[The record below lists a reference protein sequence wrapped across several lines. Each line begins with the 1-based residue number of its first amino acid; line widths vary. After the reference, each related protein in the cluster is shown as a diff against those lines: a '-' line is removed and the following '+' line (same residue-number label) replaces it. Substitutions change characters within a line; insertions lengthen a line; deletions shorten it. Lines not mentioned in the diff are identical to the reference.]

1 MAIKSEIELRAVLA
15 TIRSDFE
22 AELRD
27 MPVSQIWPDLA
38 RTITAMSD
46 SNPTRRAAAIDRLLD
61 DLQRAVAARCRSMQ
75 ACEAWLENENS
86 D

>member
-1 MAIKSEIELRAVLA
+1 MAIKSESELRAILGV
-15 TIRSDFE
+15 IRSDFE

-75 ACEAWLENENS
+75 DCEAWIRDNAP